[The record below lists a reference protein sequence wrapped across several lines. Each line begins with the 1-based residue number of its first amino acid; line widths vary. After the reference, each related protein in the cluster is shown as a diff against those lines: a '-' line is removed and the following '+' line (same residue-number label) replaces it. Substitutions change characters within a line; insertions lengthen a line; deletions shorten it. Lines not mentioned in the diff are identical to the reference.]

1 MAEELGRVNL
11 LITGQVQGVFFRTSC
26 MEQAQLLNLT
36 GTVANLAGGE
46 VEVTAEGAK
55 YNLEQLVVWC
65 RQGPPDARVED
76 VIVRFS
82 EFKDEFRTFMVQR

>member
-36 GTVANLAGGE
+36 GVVANLAGGE
-46 VEVTAEGAK
+46 LEVTAEGSK
-55 YNLEQLVVWC
+55 YSLEQLVEWC
-65 RQGPPDARVED
+65 RRGPPDARVED
-76 VIVRFS
+76 VIVRWQPY
-82 EFKDEFRTFMVQR
+82 KDEFRTFMVQR

>member
-11 LITGQVQGVFFRTSC
+11 LISGQVQGVFFRTSC

-36 GTVANLAGGE
+36 GTVSNLAGGE
-46 VEVTAEGAK
+46 VEITAEGAK
-55 YNLEQLVVWC
+55 YSLELLVQWC

-76 VIVRFS
+76 VIVRWQ
-82 EFKDEFRTFMVQR
+82 EHKDEFRTFMVHR